1 MFTKSKKILL
11 LIPCV
16 VLIISLLIV
25 NKKEEKLVLLLGD
38 NTGIKMHLD
47 MMMENYQ
54 VNDSLTLETMKS
66 KDLVCYITNDAS
78 VFFEN
83 KKKSVSQLIKRSE
96 FIVLSIGIN
105 DLYSKLTLNKYEKK
119 ITYDPDSIEIKF
131 TLLNQNLSMI
141 LEKILLI
148 NKDAQILISTYDYPF
163 KSLDDKDFELIFKKL
178 NSLMNSKSLEYNT
191 FLLKNKFDNIE
202 HYDEEFSVY
211 LNDDG
216 KRKIAENIYQKIIAI
231 TT

>member
-16 VLIISLLIV
+16 VLIISLLIA

-47 MMMENYQ
+47 MMADNYQ

-66 KDLVCYITNDAS
+66 KDLVYYITNDAS

-119 ITYDPDSIEIKF
+119 ITYDSDSIEIMF

-191 FLLKNKFDNIE
+191 FLLENKFDNIE
-202 HYDEEFSVY
+202 YYDEEFSVY

>member
-16 VLIISLLIV
+16 VLIISLLIA

-38 NTGIKMHLD
+38 NTGIKKHLD
-47 MMMENYQ
+47 MMMDNYQ

-66 KDLVCYITNDAS
+66 KDLVYYLTNDAS

-105 DLYSKLTLNKYEKK
+105 DLYSKLTLNKFEKK
-119 ITYDPDSIEIKF
+119 ITYDPDSIEIMF

-148 NKDAQILISTYDYPF
+148 NNLFEKILS
-163 KSLDDKDFELIFKKL
+163 
-178 NSLMNSKSLEYNT
+178 
-191 FLLKNKFDNIE
+191 
-202 HYDEEFSVY
+202 
-211 LNDDG
+211 
-216 KRKIAENIYQKIIAI
+216 
-231 TT
+231 